1 MQYCMKFLNSQNVN
15 KSVSVFK
22 RIFLERLN
30 DLLTIWLIENYSQ
43 KYDNS
48 ENIGILGYPK
58 KVNMVKDILQKANVN
73 IRQVFLNYI
82 DFQPDFFRGFVSTE
96 YFL

>member
-1 MQYCMKFLNSQNVN
+1 MHEILNSQNVN

-48 ENIGILGYPK
+48 ENNCILGYPK
-58 KVNMVKDILQKANVN
+58 EVNMVKDIFQKANVN
-73 IRQVFLNYI
+73 IRQVFLN
-82 DFQPDFFRGFVSTE
+82 
-96 YFL
+96 